1 MIIRQNV
8 NVTQKF
14 FSCEN
19 FSIWS
24 VRIAPSFANKN
35 VSEKKENCIRVSRF
49 QWSPVPKVCM
59 EGVLL
64 VVQRFLYI
72 INNPWSEK
80 LTSKMLARDT
90 STMYKIHQSTF
101 QEKLGGGGRWLA
113 TLLPWREWKIAVS
126 WTWGMG
132 EVCNML
138 LDQIMGLRYPPQ
150 NSIRQLSSRL
160 GANISNGA

>member
-1 MIIRQNV
+1 MWIYL
-8 NVTQKF
+8 TQKF

-19 FSIWS
+19 LSIWS
-24 VRIAPSFANKN
+24 VRTAPSFA
-35 VSEKKENCIRVSRF
+35 
-49 QWSPVPKVCM
+49 
-59 EGVLL
+59 
-64 VVQRFLYI
+64 I
-72 INNPWSEK
+72 INSPCLRKERK
-80 LTSKMLARDT
+80 LRSCIEVSMIPSAAGLYGGSRVGC
-90 STMYKIHQSTF
+90 STF
-101 QEKLGGGGRWLA
+101 PLHHKQPLIWETDKQNAGTGHQYNEQNSTEHFSGETKGGGRWLA